1 MFPSPKATAPAVA
14 IVEGSQEVTAC
25 DGRLA
30 RQAEKIA
37 QHKSNL
43 QLILES
49 AERKERFEGYLG
61 GAASRPARSEPS
73 EPANDRMTLHELFVR
88 EMRPQM
94 RIPGVN
100 RFEKRDFSE
109 QDIIQDAFVELYL
122 KLTSKA
128 ANDEIIES
136 VPALYY
142 GDGKRTAKTNTV
154 REKARGGRIAQA
166 MADDAYLG
174 PTIVRRGPGGAFRQ
188 EPCPGLAWSEGAQDA
203 EQLAGGAS
211 DLLDVPRAVLAQ
223 LAEDAATDEESTIV
237 DRLVE
242 MVKSSEHVLLSAKEE
257 AAFRAYCAGRSGKE
271 AADALGMSYGAY
283 RQALMRGREKVQ
295 GMLKSC
301 ERDRIRPLNTP

>member
-1 MFPSPKATAPAVA
+1 MVPSPQATASAVA
-14 IVEGSQEVTAC
+14 IVEDSPEVTAC
-25 DGRLA
+25 DRRLA

-43 QLILES
+43 QLVLES
-49 AERKERFEGYLG
+49 AERKDRFEGYLG
-61 GAASRPARSEPS
+61 GATSRP
-73 EPANDRMTLHELFVR
+73 EPANDRMTLHDLYVR

-100 RFEKRDFSE
+100 RFEKCDFSE

-128 ANDEIIES
+128 ANDEIVES

-154 REKARGGRIAQA
+154 REKARGARLAEA
-166 MADDAYLG
+166 MTDAYVG
-174 PTIVRRGPGGAFRQ
+174 PTIVRRGLGGAFRQ
-188 EPCPGLAWSEGAQDA
+188 VPCPGLAWSEGAQDA
-203 EQLAGGAS
+203 EHLAGGAS

-223 LAEDAATDEESTIV
+223 LTKDAATDEESTIV

-242 MVKSSEHVLLSAKEE
+242 IVKRSEHVLLSAKEE

-271 AADALGMSYGAY
+271 AAEALGMSYGAY

-295 GMLKSC
+295 GMLKNC
-301 ERDRIRPLNTP
+301 ERDRIRPLNTA